1 ADEITPNGCLIY
13 YSEDEEVCKIAKN
26 ARPDIVKIPYN
37 LPEHI
42 IENGITTII
51 FEGKTYPLQIFGK
64 HNLQNLCG
72 AWEVCKRIGVSDEQF
87 LTAIQSFSGASKRL
101 ELVAK
106 SDDTAI
112 YKDFAH
118 APSKLK
124 ATVRAVKEQFP
135 NRTLVACMELHT
147 FSSLTQE
154 FLNEYKGSFGTADE
168 AIVYFNPQTIAHKKL
183 PELTIE
189 NVKKAFAREDIL
201 VFNDSQKLQQHL
213 LEKSWKNANLLLMT
227 SGNFDGLNE
236 VEFAKKLI

>member
-1 ADEITPNGCLIY
+1 VEN
-13 YSEDEEVCKIAKN
+13 IAKN
-26 ARPDIVKIPYN
+26 ARPDITKIPFT
-37 LPEHI
+37 LPEHR
-42 IENGITTII
+42 IENGITTLV
-51 FEGKTYPLQIFGK
+51 FNGKPYPLQVFGK

-72 AWEVCKRIGVSDEQF
+72 AWNVCKQIGISDEQF
-87 LTAIQSFSGASKRL
+87 LTAIQSFSGASRRL
-101 ELVAK
+101 ELLAK

-124 ATVRAVKEQFP
+124 ATVSAVNDQFP

-154 FLNEYKGSFGTADE
+154 FLSHYEGSFGTANE
-168 AIVYFNPQTIAHKKL
+168 AIVYFNPHTIAHKKL

-189 NVKKAFAREDIL
+189 TVKKAFGREDIL
-201 VFNDSQKLQQHL
+201 VFNDSEKLQQHL
-213 LEKSWKNANLLLMT
+213 LGKSWRNANLLLMT

-236 VEFAKKLI
+236 VEFAKKIIE